1 MLRTTITG
9 SLPKPSWLARPD
21 APLDVMLGVIDVGTD
36 TVESPELVAARIRQA
51 LPYVAPEHLSP
62 CTDCGTVLR
71 QCTAARDKMR
81 VRVQGATLVKA
92 GLT

>member
-36 TVESPELVAARIRQA
+36 TVESPELVVARIRQA
-51 LPYVAPEHLSP
+51 LPYVAPEHLYP
-62 CTDCGTVLR
+62 CTDGGMVPRQRTV
-71 QCTAARDKMR
+71 ARDKMR
-81 VRVQGATLVKA
+81 GLVQGSALVKA
-92 GLT
+92 ELT

>member
-21 APLDVMLGVIDVGTD
+21 APLDVILGVIDVGTD

-51 LPYVAPEHLSP
+51 LPSVASEHLYP
-62 CTDCGTVLR
+62 CTDGGMVPR
-71 QCTAARDKMR
+71 QRTAARDKMR
-81 VRVQGATLVKA
+81 VLVQGATLVKA
-92 GLT
+92 RLT

>member
-36 TVESPELVAARIRQA
+36 TVESPELVAARIRKA
-51 LPYVAPEHLSP
+51 LPYVAPEHLYP
-62 CTDCGTVLR
+62 CTDCGMMPR
-71 QCTAARDKMR
+71 QRTAARDKMR
-81 VRVQGATLVKA
+81 GLVQGAALVKA
-92 GLT
+92 ELT